1 MAPDREPGRGGGAEA
16 GGALEEAARTSPRRT
31 VQEPDWA
38 APRGPRTESAG
49 AGPAPAHRLASQS
62 PGPVPCLSDAGL
74 SLPVMHKPHPLR
86 ARNPAPPTACQA
98 SPPPGKPKPSEA
110 PPASR
115 FGALSHTLP
124 IETQFRLTPPDPQR
138 PPRICQA

>member
-1 MAPDREPGRGGGAEA
+1 MAPDKEPGRGGGAEA
-16 GGALEEAARTSPRRT
+16 GGALEEAARTRPRQT

-74 SLPVMHKPHPLR
+74 SLPVMHKPHPLG

-110 PPASR
+110 PP
-115 FGALSHTLP
+115 
-124 IETQFRLTPPDPQR
+124 
-138 PPRICQA
+138 PPRFEPCPTRCLSRRNSGSLPQTRGGRLAAVKL